1 MTKKSASP
9 RNELVLGVDTSAYT
23 TSVAVVTLDGEL
35 VFERRI
41 VLDVPTGRRGLR
53 QSDAVFQHVNN
64 LPVLLEAAAD
74 ETKGRLAA
82 MGASVSPRSHP
93 DSYMPVFRVGESVVR
108 SLAAL
113 HGTAFVPVS
122 HQDGHIWAGLWSA
135 EPPVTWT
142 DVDELIV
149 MHASG
154 GTTELF
160 RATRRPLVHAARDSG
175 LSAADGL
182 VRWDV
187 HLLSATEDLYVGQFI
202 DRAGVR
208 LGLPFPA
215 GPHLERLAVEGDYTV
230 APLPVAV
237 RGSRLSFSGPDT
249 AAKRLWERG
258 IPAAHVAAA
267 VQQCVADSLA
277 RWAGNV
283 LASEVTAVKV
293 DDARDVLRA
302 RASSLNA
309 PRQQSR
315 PRFLGVGGV
324 MANKRLRVALTE
336 KLSVLG
342 LDCIFAAP
350 GYSVDNAVGVA
361 LAAAVYRKSA
371 LTGTETRTM

>member
-41 VLDVPTGRRGLR
+41 VLDVPAGRRGLR

-82 MGASVSPRSHP
+82 MGASVCTPFSSRLIHARVSRRRKRRPLARGVAWDRVRSGIPSRRTHLGR
-93 DSYMPVFRVGESVVR
+93 FVVR
-108 SLAAL
+108 GA
-113 HGTAFVPVS
+113 TR
-122 HQDGHIWAGLWSA
+122 
-135 EPPVTWT
+135 
-142 DVDELIV
+142 DVDGRGRV
-149 MHASG
+149 DRHAASG

-160 RATRRPLVHAARDSG
+160 RVTRRPLVDAARDSG

-215 GPHLERLAVEGDYTV
+215 GPHLERLAVEGDRTV